1 MAELLLEA
9 RNIDLSFGVRRV
21 LNIER
26 LELFDGDKIGLVG
39 ENGAGKTT
47 LLKVLSGEISPDSGF
62 VRRLCEAG
70 IIRQMGETDEEMDS
84 STAGKFAVKEK
95 SAFLSGGEKTR
106 RRIAGALSK
115 NTQILFADEPTVD
128 LDEAGVLSLEKT
140 LSEFKGALV
149 LISHDRALLDSVCTS
164 IWELEDG
171 NITVIPG
178 NYSAYRA
185 VREMRLD
192 RERSEYEQYRAEEK
206 RIKKLIQQEYEHAQQ
221 KQHLPGR
228 MGNSEA
234 RLHKREVTNV
244 QAAIHRV
251 RKGYESRLGRLDEKK
266 RPREDVNIKMALGE
280 AAKITSK
287 TVLQARGAS
296 ARFGAKTLFE
306 FASFVIPA
314 GSRTAL
320 LGENGAGK
328 TTLIRQ
334 ILSKTPS
341 LKLSPGVIT
350 GYFGQNHTDVLDE
363 DKTALENA
371 RAESEKDESAART
384 VLAGLNM
391 PGDNVFKKVKVLSG
405 GERAKVALARL
416 LLSNANFLILD
427 EPTNHLDIFSLEALE
442 ILLSAYTGTLLFV
455 SHDRRFV
462 KTVATRLLKIE
473 NKRITTFEGTME
485 EYEQALEKQKT
496 GKEQEEAKL
505 YLTSLEMRLADIAA
519 RLSAPRKG
527 DSPEKLNEEYFEV
540 AEMIRAQKKK
550 VEDMTF

>member
-9 RNIDLSFGVRRV
+9 RNIDLSFGIRRV

-47 LLKVLSGEISPDSGF
+47 LLKILSGEMNPDSGHI
-62 VRRLCEAG
+62 RRLREAG
-70 IIRQMGETDEEMDS
+70 MIRQMGETDAEMDS
-84 STAGKFAVKEK
+84 VIAGKFAVREN

-106 RRIAGALSK
+106 RRIAGAISK

-128 LDEAGVLSLEKT
+128 LDEAGVLSLEKM
-140 LSEFKGALV
+140 LSEFKGALI

-171 NITVIPG
+171 KITVIPG
-178 NYSAYRA
+178 NYSAYREIRA
-185 VREMRLD
+185 ERLEREKT
-192 RERSEYEQYRAEEK
+192 EYDQYRAEEK

-244 QAAIHRV
+244 QAAIHKV

-266 RPREDVNIKMALGE
+266 RPREDVNIRMALGE
-280 AAKITSK
+280 ASPITSK
-287 TVLQARGAS
+287 TAVQARGAY
-296 ARFGAKTLFE
+296 ARFGARTLFE
-306 FASFVIPA
+306 FSSFVIPV

-334 ILSKTPS
+334 ILSKSPFI
-341 LKLSPGVIT
+341 KISPGVVM

-363 DKTALENA
+363 EKTALENA
-371 RAESEKDESAART
+371 RAESDKDESAART

-442 ILLSAYTGTLLFV
+442 NLLSAYTGTLLFV
-455 SHDRRFV
+455 SHDRDFV
-462 KTVATRLLKIE
+462 KNVATRLLKIE
-473 NKRITTFEGTME
+473 NKRIITFEGTIS
-485 EYEQALEKQKT
+485 EYEEAIEKRKR
-496 GKEQEEAKL
+496 GKEKEEAML
-505 YLTSLEMRLADIAA
+505 HLTSLEMRLADIAA

-527 DSPEKLNEEYFEV
+527 DSPEKLNEEYLEV
-540 AEMIRAQKKK
+540 AEMIRTQKRKM
-550 VEDMTF
+550 ESMN